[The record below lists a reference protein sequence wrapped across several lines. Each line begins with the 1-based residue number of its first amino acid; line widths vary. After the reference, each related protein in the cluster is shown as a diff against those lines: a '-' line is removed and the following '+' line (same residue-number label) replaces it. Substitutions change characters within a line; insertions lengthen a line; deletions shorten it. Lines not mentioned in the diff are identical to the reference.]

1 VAQAIPAGSRRC
13 ADQRAALRALAAD
26 PELAQRRA
34 DFGHHV
40 AEVYR
45 FLIRHAD
52 WRTALTVPGRANVCR
67 AVVRSCTGQPISAS
81 TFKRCRAWL
90 EEHGYLGT
98 VTGGW
103 TPMLSAAVLTDP
115 EARNL
120 APVYV
125 VTIPR
130 RPRPDRPERRPAR
143 LHDGSNEPLPLLPKA
158 RVRTH
163 ARGCAREDDEKQ
175 NNEDHASRGLTS
187 KTSAQSRW
195 SLRRRPENRAEGQSA
210 AEALQDHHRVLARIS
225 AAYVR
230 HLARPFVA
238 AGWTPADVGHALNYE
253 FGGAQHRFSMAT
265 VGNAGAWAR
274 ARLARWLGPDGVP
287 LPSASQQR
295 AARDDAARAQSAEQ
309 QTRTAARRDGAAA
322 AAAAARR
329 GAALARELL
338 PVQPSRGFRPALPDA
353 AVPPAGGQTR
363 APATRPRRA
372 AAAGLSGL
380 RRVAGAGGT
389 AGPADPAPYAAGI
402 RAKHN
407 WVRHPASSSGQ
418 GHTGTSP

>member
-1 VAQAIPAGSRRC
+1 VARAIPAGSRRC

-26 PELAQRRA
+26 PGLAQRRA

-40 AEVYR
+40 TEVYR
-45 FLIRHAD
+45 VLIRHAD

-67 AVVRSCTGQPISAS
+67 AVVRSATGQPISAS

-90 EEHGYLGT
+90 EDHGYLGT

-103 TPMLSAAVLTDP
+103 TPMLSAAVLADP
-115 EARNL
+115 AARNL

-125 VTIPR
+125 VATPR

-143 LHDGSNEPLPLLPKA
+143 PGRSSTEPLPPC
-158 RVRTH
+158 RRQEGTPTH
-163 ARGCAREDDEKQ
+163 AGARENPEKQ
-175 NNEDHASRGLTS
+175 DEDRAARGLAS
-187 KTSAQSRW
+187 QTSAPSRW
-195 SLRRRPENRAEGQSA
+195 PLRRRPENRAEGQSA
-210 AEALQDHHRVLARIS
+210 AEALQDHHRVLAGIS

-230 HLARPFVA
+230 HLAAPFTA

-295 AARDDAARAQSAEQ
+295 AARDDDARARAAEQ
-309 QTRTAARRDGAAA
+309 RARTAQRQADAPAASSA
-322 AAAAARR
+322 ATR
-329 GAALARELL
+329 GAALARQLL
-338 PVQPSRGFRPALPDA
+338 GRDPGPGH
-353 AVPPAGGQTR
+353 AVPAAGGRAQPAAGHQPPGPPESRTGPQDLPGAAGAAAHADAIRAALGWRRGPAG
-363 APATRPRRA
+363 P
-372 AAAGLSGL
+372 
-380 RRVAGAGGT
+380 
-389 AGPADPAPYAAGI
+389 
-402 RAKHN
+402 
-407 WVRHPASSSGQ
+407 
-418 GHTGTSP
+418 